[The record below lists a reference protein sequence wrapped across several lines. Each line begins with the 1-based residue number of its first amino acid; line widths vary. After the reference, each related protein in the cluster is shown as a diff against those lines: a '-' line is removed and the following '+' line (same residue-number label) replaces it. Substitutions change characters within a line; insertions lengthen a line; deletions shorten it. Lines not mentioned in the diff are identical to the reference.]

1 MRPSQLAGALTRP
14 KPGRHEMTSSTRLRT
29 LPDLLALHAAR
40 APDGIA
46 LQFEGRVTT
55 WTQWEHGA
63 STVARALLAKGWRA
77 GTRIGYLGKNSDRF
91 FHVFFGAARAAM
103 VTVPVNWRLTVTEL
117 AFILDDAECPMLFV
131 GADYLPLVPELRK
144 ACGRLQE
151 VVCVDGPSEGVA
163 GLDEWLQPHREL
175 APEGMVREEDVVL
188 QLYTSGTTGLP
199 KGAQLTH
206 RNLLFAAALGG
217 SEALGRWRADD
228 VSVLPLPLFHAG
240 GLVYGLNGPY
250 AGCTTVVVR
259 EASPPLI
266 LAACRE
272 APAAVT
278 RLGVVPAVLQML
290 LGHPDFSPSQ
300 LRSLRTLTY
309 GGAPASPAVLRQAVE
324 ALGPVLVQLFGMTET
339 CTVGT
344 ALLPSDH
351 ESAAHPERLSSCGR
365 PLPGVE
371 VRVVRAD
378 GRPAVPGESG
388 EILIRCPAV
397 MAGYWHRDQDNATAL
412 REGWYHSGDVGY
424 FDAHGYLF
432 IQDRLKDMIVSGGEN
447 VYPAEVERALAEHP
461 AVADVAV
468 FGVPDPKWGE
478 AVKAAVVLRAGHA
491 AEAGELIAFARS
503 RIAGYKC
510 PKSVDFHDALPRNA
524 TGKLL
529 KRVLRQPY
537 WKEQARNV
545 G

>member
-1 MRPSQLAGALTRP
+1 MSTPTGRAQTLAD
-14 KPGRHEMTSSTRLRT
+14 
-29 LPDLLALHAAR
+29 LPALHAAR

-46 LQFEGRVTT
+46 LQFERRTTT
-55 WTQWEHGA
+55 WSQWERQANRIAH
-63 STVARALLAKGWRA
+63 ALLARGWAA
-77 GTRIGYLGKNSDRF
+77 GRRIGYLGKNSDRF
-91 FHVFFGAARAAM
+91 FHVFFGAAKARM
-103 VTVPVNWRLTVTEL
+103 VTVPVNWRLTAPEI
-117 AFILDDAECPMLFV
+117 AFILDDAECPILFV
-131 GADYLPLVPELRK
+131 GADYLPLLPALRE
-144 ACGRLQE
+144 ACGRLGE
-151 VVCVDGPSEGVA
+151 VVCVDGPADGAVA
-163 GLDEWLQPHREL
+163 LDDWLARHDHDDAPPPGQPARED
-175 APEGMVREEDVVL
+175 DVVL

-206 RNLLFAAALGG
+206 RGLLFAAALGG
-217 SEALGRWRADD
+217 TETLGRWREDD

-259 EASPPLI
+259 EANPALI

-272 APAAVT
+272 APAPVT

-290 LGHPDFSPSQ
+290 LNHPEFAPSE

-309 GGAPASPAVLRQAVE
+309 GGAPVPPAVLRQAVD

-339 CTVGT
+339 CTIGT
-344 ALLPSDH
+344 ALLPADH
-351 ESAAHPERLSSCGR
+351 DPAAHPERLASCGR

-371 VRVVRAD
+371 LRVVDAQ
-378 GRPAVPGESG
+378 GGSAASGQSG

-397 MAGYWHRDQDNATAL
+397 MAGYWHRDEASAAAL
-412 REGWYHSGDVGY
+412 KDGWYHSGDVGY
-424 FDAHGYLF
+424 LDADGYLY
-432 IQDRLKDMIVSGGEN
+432 IRDRLKDMIVSGGEN

-468 FGVPDPKWGE
+468 FGVPDPRWGE
-478 AVKAAVVLRAGHA
+478 AVKAAVVLRPGRQADA
-491 AEAGELIAFARS
+491 DELIAFARG

-510 PKSVDFHDALPRNA
+510 PKSVDFMDGLPRNA

-529 KRVLRQPY
+529 KRVLREPY
-537 WKEQARNV
+537 WNGQSRNV